1 MWVSSPFNFIPNKIP
16 LKYHK
21 IIINIKLKV
30 YDRKVEPGINLQ
42 EI

>member
-30 YDRKVEPGINLQ
+30 YDRKGKPR
-42 EI
+42 